1 MITLLEI
8 RRYASHLINSRMEIF
23 VDGGFRRGTDV
34 LKALALG
41 ARAVGLGRP
50 FLYSLTGGYGEAG
63 FRRMV
68 QILRQELETN
78 MALAGATKISEVV
91 PEMVN
96 TQRLE
101 KEVIGCV
108 KL

>member
-8 RRYASHLINSRMEIF
+8 RRYAPHLIHSRMEIF
-23 VDGGFRRGTDV
+23 VDGGVRRGTDV

-50 FLYSLTGGYGEAG
+50 FLFSLTGGYGEAG

-68 QILRQELETN
+68 QILREELEGN
-78 MALAGATKISEVV
+78 MALAGATTIDEID
-91 PEMVN
+91 PGMVN
-96 TQRLE
+96 TTRLD
-101 KEVIGCV
+101 KEVIGSV